1 MPQAPFSWLTVDASC
16 HGSCST
22 VFWMISSYIFR
33 GGRSYL
39 PAQCRCLRHPMTPE
53 KNCKKA
59 MCRHHS
65 AAVCPGCN
73 SWNHFKT
80 NAKFFWVIHISIY
93 SLRWQLSSNVIFN
106 PVEKPISIIPSV
118 GNQRRHCHFNS
129 PFFTAIFTPLLEIH
143 MPPKPKELQKNVT
156 VVHLNMK

>member
-22 VFWMISSYIFR
+22 VFWLISSYIFR

-53 KNCKKA
+53 KIARRLCVGTIA
-59 MCRHHS
+59 LLFVLDAIHEITS
-65 AAVCPGCN
+65 
-73 SWNHFKT
+73 T
-80 NAKFFWVIHISIY
+80 AKFFWVIHISIY

-129 PFFTAIFTPLLEIH
+129 PFSQPFSLPFWKFICLLS
-143 MPPKPKELQKNVT
+143 PKNYRRMWL
-156 VVHLNMK
+156 